1 MNFDDYQKKAKK
13 TIQSYGKSKEM
24 DEIIPFLGIIGETG
38 SVISELKKMLRD
50 GRGGYNNFENQLKE
64 ELGDVLWYISTI
76 ASQNN
81 LALDEIAIHN
91 LEKIKDRFSD
101 ENASNFKI
109 YDESYPKKE
118 QFPREFEINFKE
130 TVDEG
135 KCKMEIL
142 DSDGNLIGDPLTDN
156 AHVEDGY
163 RYHDI
168 LHYGYVAYQGWS
180 PVIRKLLNLKRKSDD
195 TTDEVE
201 DGARAAI
208 TEELI
213 TLYIYSHAQNH
224 QLFKYSDRVDTEVL
238 KSVQKMVSKI
248 EVKDCTASQWER
260 TIINSYN
267 VYDELRKNKGGRVLV
282 SIKNRKLIYLGKN

>member
-1 MNFDDYQKKAKK
+1 M
-13 TIQSYGKSKEM
+13 
-24 DEIIPFLGIIGETG
+24 
-38 SVISELKKMLRD
+38 
-50 GRGGYNNFENQLKE
+50 
-64 ELGDVLWYISTI
+64 
-76 ASQNN
+76 
-81 LALDEIAIHN
+81 
-91 LEKIKDRFSD
+91 
-101 ENASNFKI
+101 
-109 YDESYPKKE
+109 
-118 QFPREFEINFKE
+118 
-130 TVDEG
+130 
-135 KCKMEIL
+135 
-142 DSDGNLIGDPLTDN
+142 TDN

-168 LHYGYVAYQGWS
+168 FHYGYVAFLGWS
-180 PVIRKLLNLKRKSDD
+180 PVIRKLLSIKRRSDNA
-195 TTDEVE
+195 TDEIE

-224 QLFKYSDRVDTEVL
+224 QLFKYSDRVDTDVL

-248 EVKDCTASQWER
+248 EVKDCTASQWEK

>member
-1 MNFDDYQKKAKK
+1 MEFRQYQESAKQ
-13 TIQSYGKSKEM
+13 TIQSYGKNKEM

-38 SVISELKKMLRD
+38 SVISELKKLLRD

-76 ASQNN
+76 ASQNG
-81 LALDEIAIHN
+81 LTLEDIASHN
-91 LEKIKDRFSD
+91 LEKINDRFSD
-101 ENASNFKI
+101 DENSNFKI

-118 QFPREFEINFKE
+118 QFTREFEINLKE
-130 TVDEG
+130 TTENK
-135 KCKMEIL
+135 KCKIEIL
-142 DSDGNLIGDPLTDN
+142 DIDGNSIGDPLTDN
-156 AHVEDGY
+156 AHIEDGY

-168 LHYGYVAYQGWS
+168 FHYGYVAYLGWS
-180 PVIRKLLNLKRKSDD
+180 PVVRKLLELKRKSNNA
-195 TTDEVE
+195 TDEVE

-248 EVKDCTASQWER
+248 EVKDCTARQWEKA
-260 TIINSYN
+260 IINSYD
-267 VYDELRKNKGGRVLV
+267 VYDELRRNKGGRVLV
-282 SIKNRKLIYLGKN
+282 SIKNRRLIYLGKK

>member
-1 MNFDDYQKKAKK
+1 MNFDEYQKKAKK
-13 TIQSYGKSKEM
+13 TIQSYGSSKEM

-64 ELGDVLWYISTI
+64 ELGDVLWYVSTI
-76 ASQNN
+76 ASQNS
-81 LALDEIAIHN
+81 LTLEEVAIHN
-91 LEKIKDRFSD
+91 LEKISDRFSY
-101 ENASNFKI
+101 ENSSNFKI

-130 TVDEG
+130 TEDSG

-142 DSDGNLIGDPLTDN
+142 DIEGKLIGDPLTDN

-168 LHYGYVAYQGWS
+168 FHYGYVAYLGWS
-180 PVIRKLLNLKRKSDD
+180 PVIRKLLDLKRRSDN